1 MKRMLIEVSE
11 GSADVLEWY
20 DELSSGYE
28 ELYGDEQSLKYTQV
42 FKELSLRDRL
52 TSENQVILDLGCGV
66 GGLIRFIRNEFP
78 TVMSSYYVGLD
89 LSPSMCFLSREQI
102 DRAGLLGD
110 VVAGDI
116 FRPPFRDRAANT
128 ILSITVL
135 TCRDSLRETIL
146 NFRNLLK
153 SNGLLCCTV
162 LCSESSQILEGVLD
176 LCEAVFTVSQREILC
191 VTKS

>member
-1 MKRMLIEVSE
+1 MEVGE

-28 ELYGDEQSLKYTQV
+28 ELYGDEQTLKYTQV

-52 TSENQVILDLGCGV
+52 TSENQVILDLGCGA
-66 GGLIRFIRNEFP
+66 GGLIRFLRNELP
-78 TVMSSYYVGLD
+78 TIMSSYYVGLD

-116 FRPPFRDRAANT
+116 FRPPFRDRAADT

-135 TCRDSLRETIL
+135 TCRDSLREAVL
-146 NFRNLLK
+146 SFRNLLK

-162 LCSESSQILEGVLD
+162 LCSESPQILGGAFD
-176 LCEAVFTVSQREILC
+176 LCEAVTTLSQREILC
-191 VTKS
+191 VIKS